1 MNKQATINDYVSHIT
16 KGVNYKI
23 LSEVQDSYVVTNN
36 IGELV
41 VVKKYLFTDTT
52 PTHIT
57 INGEKYKLVKEDG
70 IQLGKVYIL
79 NDFSFHEGYPNA
91 LSTIH
96 NNEPNWR
103 GDLKVK
109 VVDMNLT
116 DVIKWNNK
124 LWNRD
129 IIVQS
134 VRTGRMYRTRSE
146 YLKEVK

>member
-16 KGVNYKI
+16 KGVNYEI
-23 LSEVQDSYVVTNN
+23 LSEVKDSYVVTNN

-57 INGEKYKLVKEDG
+57 INGEKYKLVKEEG

-79 NDFSFHEGYPNA
+79 KNFSFHEGYPNA
-91 LSTIH
+91 LSTIQ
-96 NNEPNWR
+96 EDESFWEI
-103 GDLKVK
+103 GIEVT

>member
-1 MNKQATINDYVSHIT
+1 MEKQCIINDYVSHIT

-23 LSEVQDSYVVTNN
+23 LSEVKDSYVVTNN

-41 VVKKYLFTDTT
+41 VVKKCLFTDIT

-57 INGEKYKLVKEDG
+57 INGEKYILVKEEG
-70 IQLGKVYIL
+70 IQIGEIYIL
-79 NDFSFHEGYPNA
+79 NDFSFHEWYPNA
-91 LSTIH
+91 LSNIYR
-96 NNEPNWR
+96 NEPNWGGLEVR
-103 GDLKVK
+103 

-116 DVIKWNNK
+116 DEIKWSDRW
-124 LWNRD
+124 WNRD

-134 VRTGRMYRTRSE
+134 IETGKMYRTCSK